1 MKRIKHISGAAAL
14 AAAMSL
20 VSCEHKELCYNHPHT
35 VSVEVR
41 FDWSADPDANP
52 ESMSLYLFPQ
62 GGGDP
67 LRYEFVGRN
76 GGTITVLPDTYDAVC
91 LNSDAEGMV
100 YANTGRFETFEVTT
114 NTTELLTSGLT
125 ALGVRSESA
134 PRAEGTEDERV
145 ALSPDTLWSGT
156 LADIVL
162 TQTDGSDTLT
172 LYPDRSV
179 CRYRVEI
186 VDAENLKYVR
196 GISASLSGMAGGVL
210 PGAGTLSSEKVTV
223 PFEAKVTVPDSGD
236 DAGRELV
243 CGELLVFGHCPD
255 TDGEHVLTVYAVMS
269 DGSKYAY
276 TFDTDEVTGQIHSAA
291 DPRNVL
297 IRLEG
302 LPLPHPITNGGGF
315 QPEVDDWEDITI
327 TLPM

>member
-1 MKRIKHISGAAAL
+1 MKRMTRYILPL
-14 AAAMSL
+14 AAAWL
-20 VSCEHKELCYNHPHT
+20 LAACEHKELCYDHSHT

-62 GGGDP
+62 SGGDP
-67 LRYEFVGRN
+67 LRYEFVGRD
-76 GGTITVLPDTYDAVC
+76 GGTIAVLPDVYDAIC

-100 YANTGRFETFEVTT
+100 YRNTGQHTTFEIST
-114 NTTELLTSGLT
+114 NTTGLLTSGLT
-125 ALGVRSESA
+125 ALGVLSESV

-145 ALSPDTLWSGT
+145 ALAPDTLWSGM
-156 LADIVL
+156 LVDIAL
-162 TQTDGSDTLT
+162 TQAGSRDTIT

-186 VDAENLKYVR
+186 ADAENLKYVR
-196 GISASLSGMAGGVL
+196 GMSASLSGMAGGVL
-210 PGAGTLSSEKVTV
+210 PGAETLSSEKVTV
-223 PFEAKVTVPDSGD
+223 PFEVAVTVPDSGD

-276 TFDTDEVTGQIHSAA
+276 TFDTDEVTGQIHSAP

-315 QPEVDDWEDITI
+315 QPEVDDWEDVTI